1 MHGLALDLRLVWRQL
16 LKSPGFAITAVL
28 MLSFGIGATTAIFS
42 VVDGVLLRPL
52 PLLHADRL
60 VTLGDQVS
68 GTNWGK
74 LDHGW
79 VTAPEV
85 LTYQRELH
93 SFSSLGG
100 FGYENLNLSGMG
112 EPVVI
117 HAARMTPSVF
127 AALGTGPMMGRI
139 FTEQED
145 AQHSQVT
152 VLSYGTWKS
161 QFDGNPNTP
170 TTRERKE
177 VGSYDGRWM
186 ERTADASSFP
196 AA

>member
-1 MHGLALDLRLVWRQL
+1 MHGIALDLRLVWRQL

-28 MLSFGIGATTAIFS
+28 TLAFGIGATTAIFS

-52 PLLHADRL
+52 PLPHADRL

-68 GTNWGK
+68 GTDWGK

-85 LTYQRELH
+85 LTYEQQLH

-100 FGYENLNLSGMG
+100 FGYKNLNLSGVG
-112 EPVVI
+112 EPLVI

-127 AALGTGPMMGRI
+127 SALGIAPMMGRI
-139 FTEQED
+139 LTKQED
-145 AQHSQVT
+145 AERSQVA

-161 QFDGNPNTP
+161 QFDGNPDILGTNILLDRSL
-170 TTRERKE
+170 TT
-177 VGSYDGRWM
+177 
-186 ERTADASSFP
+186 
-196 AA
+196 